1 MKSWSS
7 FEGKTIWVTGGAGY
21 LGSAVVAQLDAEG
34 VKTLCFDL
42 PGKAEAFVRDRGLK
56 HTIPVSLDVS
66 DLAASRAMVEK
77 LVAAHGVPNGLV
89 HMPFASTSGKKM
101 EDISTD
107 DFSRTLTTALT
118 PAFDLCRNV
127 ANRMAANGGGSI
139 VLYSSMYGLVS
150 PDPRIYSAPLAP
162 NPVDYGTSKAGVIQ
176 MMRYM
181 AVHYGPK
188 NVRFNAIAPG
198 PFSNPKMQKDM
209 PEFMAKLSAKTA
221 LNRIGQNKEIVAP
234 TLFLLC
240 DGASFV
246 TGICLSVDGGWTTW

>member
-1 MKSWSS
+1 
-7 FEGKTIWVTGGAGY
+7 
-21 LGSAVVAQLDAEG
+21 
-34 VKTLCFDL
+34 
-42 PGKAEAFVRDRGLK
+42 
-56 HTIPVSLDVS
+56 
-66 DLAASRAMVEK
+66 MVEK
-77 LVAAHGVPNGLV
+77 LVAEHGVPNGLV

-188 NVRFNAIAPG
+188 NVRFNAIAPRALLE
-198 PFSNPKMQKDM
+198 SQD
-209 PEFMAKLSAKTA
+209 AKRHAGIHGQTEREKPRSTASAKIKKSWLRRSSCSA
-221 LNRIGQNKEIVAP
+221 MAP
-234 TLFLLC
+234 
-240 DGASFV
+240 
-246 TGICLSVDGGWTTW
+246 LS